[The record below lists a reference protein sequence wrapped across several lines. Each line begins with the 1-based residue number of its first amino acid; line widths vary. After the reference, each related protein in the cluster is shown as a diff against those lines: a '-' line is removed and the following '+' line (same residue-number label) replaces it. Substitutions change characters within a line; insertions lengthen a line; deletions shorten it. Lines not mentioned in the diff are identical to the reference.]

1 MTTSHKFLSKSAQ
14 ETIEFAAKFAKTLK
28 AGDIVALI
36 GNLGAGKTTF
46 TKGIAKG
53 LGVKDY
59 RHVNSPTFVL
69 IKEYQGKVPLYHFDL
84 YRLDAIKDIED
95 LDSDGYFFGRG
106 ITVIEWAD
114 KCKVLLPK
122 NYIRVEFKIK
132 GENVRQIVIAR
143 SPEGAT
149 KQSPC

>member
-1 MTTSHKFLSKSAQ
+1 MRKFLSKSA
-14 ETIEFAAKFAKTLK
+14 EATIEFAAKFAKALK
-28 AGDIVALI
+28 PGDIVALI

-69 IKEYQGKVPLYHFDL
+69 IKEYKGKIPLYHFDL
-84 YRLDAIKDIED
+84 YRLDNIKDIED
-95 LDSDGYFFGRG
+95 LDSDGYFFGKG

-114 KCKVLLPK
+114 KCKALLPK
-122 NYIRVEFKIK
+122 KYIRIDFRSK
-132 GENVRQIVIAR
+132 GESEREITI
-143 SPEGAT
+143 
-149 KQSPC
+149 K

>member
-1 MTTSHKFLSKSAQ
+1 MRKKFLSKSAGD
-14 ETIEFAAKFAKTLK
+14 TIEFAAKFAKALK
-28 AGDIVALI
+28 PGCVVALV

-69 IKEYQGKVPLYHFDL
+69 IKEYKGRIPLYHFDL
-84 YRLDAIKDIED
+84 YRLDNIKDIED
-95 LDSDGYFFGRG
+95 LDSDEYFFGKG

-114 KCKVLLPK
+114 KCKALLPK
-122 NYIRVEFKIK
+122 NCIRVELKVK
-132 GENVRQIVIAR
+132 GENKREIVIA
-143 SPEGAT
+143 SPERA
-149 KQSPC
+149 KQSPS

>member
-1 MTTSHKFLSKSAQ
+1 MRKFLSESA
-14 ETIEFAAKFAKTLK
+14 EATTNFAAKFATVLK
-28 AGDIVALI
+28 PGAIVALV

-69 IKEYQGKVPLYHFDL
+69 IKEYKGRVPLYHFDL
-84 YRLDAIKDIED
+84 YRLDNIKDIED
-95 LDSDGYFFGRG
+95 LDSDGYFFGKG

-114 KCKVLLPK
+114 KCKALLPK
-122 NYIRVEFKIK
+122 DCIKVKFKIK
-132 GENVRQIVIAR
+132 SENEREITI
-143 SPEGAT
+143 
-149 KQSPC
+149 K

>member
-1 MTTSHKFLSKSAQ
+1 MRKFLSRSPQDTIDFAQ
-14 ETIEFAAKFAKTLK
+14 KFARALK
-28 AGDIVALI
+28 RGDIVALV
-36 GNLGAGKTTF
+36 GNLGSGKTTF
-46 TKGIAKG
+46 TKGVAKG

-69 IKEYQGKVPLYHFDL
+69 IKEYQGKIPLYHFDL

-95 LDSDGYFFGRG
+95 LDSDGYFFGKG

-122 NYIRVEFKIK
+122 NYIRVEFKIRS
-132 GENVRQIVIAR
+132 ENER
-143 SPEGAT
+143 SILVHG
-149 KQSPC
+149 S